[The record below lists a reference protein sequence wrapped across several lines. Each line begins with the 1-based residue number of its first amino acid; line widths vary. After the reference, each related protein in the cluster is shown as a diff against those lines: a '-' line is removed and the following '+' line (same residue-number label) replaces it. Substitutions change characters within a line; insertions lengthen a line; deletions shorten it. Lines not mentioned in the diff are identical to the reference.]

1 MPSDALQVKWT
12 RISFCCFIVQI
23 FFWEWG
29 GSFKM
34 FYLMGF
40 VMQEKLS
47 PKEKKKKD
55 AMTLLK
61 LVNYD
66 LTLI

>member
-1 MPSDALQVKWT
+1 
-12 RISFCCFIVQI
+12 
-23 FFWEWG
+23 
-29 GSFKM
+29 M
-34 FYLMGF
+34 FYRMGF

-47 PKEKKKKD
+47 PKEKKKKKD

>member
-1 MPSDALQVKWT
+1 
-12 RISFCCFIVQI
+12 
-23 FFWEWG
+23 
-29 GSFKM
+29 M
-34 FYLMGF
+34 FYRMGF